1 MVRAILVGSRPAW
14 AAKLVPHLR
23 AVGIDVQWHWE
34 KPGATRAG
42 FPVGAALVLI
52 TTDCNAHA
60 LSAPA
65 LSLARAVNIPV
76 IHIPH
81 RWSAAA
87 PVLARAGWVPIPVP
101 SAPAP
106 VPSAPAPVEVPVLDL
121 VPSLLP
127 KFPPAPTASPL
138 LVWIPAEPTWVRDHA
153 LKRLAAD
160 PQLTSRELAAA
171 LNISEGHG
179 STAFAAARKMLT
191 IRGQAR
197 SVPARVLDM
206 DVYRAWCAFLKID
219 PVAAPEP
226 EPETPPAPM
235 PAPMLAPPPPAPM
248 PAPEAGAGLDAS
260 VGAACSLLL
269 AAMRAANVTQI
280 SVTAAGDVSW
290 TRLVVTTGSAQ
301 VSE

>member
-65 LSLARAVNIPV
+65 LSLARAASLPV
-76 IHIPH
+76 VHIPH

-87 PVLARAGWVPIPVP
+87 PVLARAGWVPVPVPVPSIPVP
-101 SAPAP
+101 AP
-106 VPSAPAPVEVPVLDL
+106 PVEVPVLDL
-121 VPSLLP
+121 VPSP
-127 KFPPAPTASPL
+127 FPPAPPASPL
-138 LVWIPAEPTWVRDHA
+138 LVWIPAEPVWVRDHA

-226 EPETPPAPM
+226 EGPPEPMPETPPAPM
-235 PAPMLAPPPPAPM
+235 PMPMPAPPAPM
-248 PAPEAGAGLDAS
+248 AAPETGSALDAS
-260 VGAACSLLL
+260 VSAACSLLL

-280 SVTAAGDVSW
+280 SVSAAGDVSW
-290 TRLVVTTGSAQ
+290 TRLVVTTGTAQ

>member
-1 MVRAILVGSRPAW
+1 MVRAVLVGSRPAW

-23 AVGIDVQWHWE
+23 GVGIDVRWHWE

-42 FPVGAALVLI
+42 FPVGAGLVLI

-65 LSLARAVNIPV
+65 LSLARAINIPF

-87 PVLARAGWVPIPVP
+87 PVLARAGWVPVPVP
-101 SAPAP
+101 SVP
-106 VPSAPAPVEVPVLDL
+106 VPVPVEVPVLDL
-121 VPSLLP
+121 VPSLP
-127 KFPPAPTASPL
+127 KPPPAPPASPP

-153 LKRLAAD
+153 LRRLAAD

-171 LNISEGHG
+171 LAINENHG

-197 SVPARVLDM
+197 SVPARILDM
-206 DVYRAWCAFLKID
+206 DVYRAWCAHLRID

-226 EPETPPAPM
+226 KGPPEPMPMAAPPAPT
-235 PAPMLAPPPPAPM
+235 AAPAPM
-248 PAPEAGAGLDAS
+248 PAPEASALDAS

-269 AAMRAANVTQI
+269 AAMRAASVTQI
-280 SVTAAGDVSW
+280 TVAASGDVSW